1 MTMLTRPA
9 RWFGNWGHPHLSE
22 ESLVELHALLV
33 AGEHSVAARYL
44 RHVKQCESC
53 GRRLDAVREDAAML
67 RQDVT
72 ASVDARI
79 TPTRLER
86 QFDVIMRRLE
96 GHSGKVL
103 PFPITV
109 HRPAQAPTLRRW
121 VAMAAASGLLIG
133 IGAGRLMGPTS
144 SARPAPWQKVIAT
157 TPAKGSP
164 AGLQQSDEQ
173 MLVEIDDAVARSRTK
188 EFRALDELTPR
199 VADARAPGRR

>member
-1 MTMLTRPA
+1 MLTRPT
-9 RWFGNWGHPHLSE
+9 RWFGSWGHPHLSD

-44 RHVKQCESC
+44 RHVKQCDAC
-53 GRRLDAVREDAAML
+53 ARRLDGVREDAATL

-72 ASVDARI
+72 ASIDARI

-103 PFPITV
+103 PFPTTV
-109 HRPAQAPTLRRW
+109 HRPVQAPTLRRW
-121 VAMAAASGLLIG
+121 VAMAAASGLVIG
-133 IGAGRLMGPTS
+133 IGAGRLMGPMSTGPTPS
-144 SARPAPWQKVIAT
+144 WQKVIGT
-157 TPAKGSP
+157 NPAKGTP
-164 AGLQQSDEQ
+164 AGVQQSDEQ
-173 MLVEIDDAVARSRTK
+173 MLVEIDAAVARSRTK

-199 VADARAPGRR
+199 VADARARTRR

>member
-1 MTMLTRPA
+1 MLTRPT
-9 RWFGNWGHPHLSE
+9 RWFGSWGDPHLSD
-22 ESLVELHALLV
+22 ESLVELHALLI

-44 RHVKQCESC
+44 RHVKQCDAC
-53 GRRLDAVREDAAML
+53 AGRLDGVREDAIAL

-72 ASVDARI
+72 ASIDARI

-103 PFPITV
+103 PFPTTS
-109 HRPAQAPTLRRW
+109 HRRAPAPTLRRW

-133 IGAGRLMGPTS
+133 IGAGRLMGPVPSVPVTG
-144 SARPAPWQKVIAT
+144 WQKVGA
-157 TPAKGSP
+157 PPVKGVA
-164 AGLQQSDEQ
+164 AGVQETDEQ
-173 MLVEIDDAVARSRTK
+173 MLVEIDAALARNRTK

-199 VADARAPGRR
+199 VADARARTRR

>member
-1 MTMLTRPA
+1 MLTRPT
-9 RWFGNWGHPHLSE
+9 RWFGSWGHPHLSD
-22 ESLVELHALLV
+22 ESLLELHALLV

-44 RHVKQCESC
+44 RHVKQCDAC
-53 GRRLDAVREDAAML
+53 AQRLDGVREDAAAL

-72 ASVDARI
+72 ASADARI

-103 PFPITV
+103 PFPTTI
-109 HRPAQAPTLRRW
+109 HRPAQAPALRRW

-144 SARPAPWQKVIAT
+144 SAPVTSWQKVAAS
-157 TPAKGSP
+157 PAKALP
-164 AGLQQSDEQ
+164 ARVQESDEQ
-173 MLVEIDDAVARSRTK
+173 MLVEIDAALTRSRTK

-199 VADARAPGRR
+199 VANARARVRR